1 MTRTIFSW
9 SIRKKSKEE
18 GEREYNENVSI
29 QEILSVCYDLC
40 NEIKKLKANLKAF
53 QSNIMEINLKD
64 TFNVLNQNLSS
75 LSWILT
81 EFKKY
86 PDAHCMDIG
95 ASNTTELPKK

>member
-1 MTRTIFSW
+1 MKYKKKVKRT
-9 SIRKKSKEE
+9 KKEIK
-18 GEREYNENVSI
+18 EYNENISI

-40 NEIKKLKANLKAF
+40 NEIKKLKANFKTF
-53 QSNIMEINLKD
+53 QSNIKKTNLKD

-86 PDAHCMDIG
+86 SDAYYMMLEFQI
-95 ASNTTELPKK
+95 T